1 MFVFIAYFAALSA
14 SFVQANQPAEA
25 RTLESPAELKG
36 IWKLVSIEINGER
49 TAFTEGRP
57 RWVIQGETV
66 RYGGEDLAVLSAD
79 STTTPKIFDLRF
91 FDPKKIYE
99 GIYTL
104 EKTTLK
110 ICLNAQTEGV
120 KERPG
125 VFSTEGREKWRLLV
139 FERAE
144 DQDGDVTEG
153 LRGYVGMALKI
164 DEDNNNEIVVGGV
177 LDGSPARKGG
187 LRADDLVLRIAGSEV
202 TNLLP
207 AVEAV
212 RRTKPGSDLVVSV
225 RRDGKDHD
233 ITVKV
238 GFQPFYVL
246 AQLE

>member
-1 MFVFIAYFAALSA
+1 MFVAIGFFAALIA
-14 SFVQANQPAEA
+14 PFVQANQPAEA

-36 IWKLVSIEINGER
+36 TWKLVSVEIGGER
-49 TAFTEGRP
+49 TEFTEGRP

-66 RYGGEDLAVLSAD
+66 RYGGEDLAVLSGD
-79 STTTPKIFDLRF
+79 STTTPKILDLHLL
-91 FDPKKIYE
+91 DPKKAYE

-139 FERAE
+139 FERAA
-144 DQDGDVTEG
+144 DQEGDVTEG
-153 LRGYVGMALKI
+153 LRGYAGMALKI
-164 DEDNNNEIVVGGV
+164 DEDHNELVVAGV
-177 LDGSPARKGG
+177 LDGSPAKKAG
-187 LRADDLVLRIAGSEV
+187 LRADDVVLRIAGLEV
-202 TNLLP
+202 TKLLP

-212 RRTKPGSDLVVSV
+212 RRTKPGSDLTV
-225 RRDGKDHD
+225 RVNRDGKEVD

-238 GFQPFYVL
+238 GFQPFSIL
-246 AQLE
+246 ANLE